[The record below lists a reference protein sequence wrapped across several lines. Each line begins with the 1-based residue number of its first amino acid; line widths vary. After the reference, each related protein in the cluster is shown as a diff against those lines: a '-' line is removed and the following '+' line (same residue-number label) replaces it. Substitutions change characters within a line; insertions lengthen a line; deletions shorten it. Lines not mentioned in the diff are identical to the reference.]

1 MGFIPNFIENTAT
14 VITKSSHAHNMV
26 TRAQKKLPDVNG
38 KLEYTYLSI
47 LGLNLFLVDDS
58 EDSSESSYGKFCQE
72 DFKLSNMLIF

>member
-1 MGFIPNFIENTAT
+1 MSKLCIVTSLIDT
-14 VITKSSHAHNMV
+14 HNMV

-47 LGLNLFLVDDS
+47 LGLNLFLVD
-58 EDSSESSYGKFCQE
+58 EDSSESSYGKFCKE